1 MIINHR
7 TQRRYVHGGS
17 GIFDIIGK
25 IASKVATK
33 TPEMLAKAQ
42 ANQLINKITKEVVK
56 QGEKAL
62 VDQSGNLAKA
72 AVNKIAGPSKD
83 TIAKQKA
90 SALINSLGVQKA
102 QNAKQSSNLS
112 SLISGM
118 GLKPIKTGRGI
129 VLD

>member
-33 TPEMLAKAQ
+33 TPEMIAKAQ
-42 ANQLINKITKEVVK
+42 ASQLINKITKEVVK

-62 VDQSGNLAKA
+62 IDQSGNMAKIA
-72 AVNKIAGPSKD
+72 INKITKPSKK
-83 TIAKQKA
+83 TLARQQA
-90 SALINSLGVQKA
+90 RALINNMTSEPVDPVNL
-102 QNAKQSSNLS
+102 NA
-112 SLISGM
+112 LISGM
-118 GLKPIKTGRGI
+118 GLVPIKTGRGI